1 MRSVVSAAKSVTS
14 KKKSAKEK
22 KKRGVV
28 WESAAVGSSHA
39 KKVNANKRRGT
50 KGGRF
55 VKKVPAPVPVEAED
69 LANTDTTLEATN
81 DLQEISNASSYQFY
95 LTPNPGKRKVNPNVP
110 KNVSLEPTS
119 ASACDICECEHGTLG
134 YFDGTGTVYCEECF
148 EEYPPD
154 ELWWGGRT
162 KETPIVLWT
171 MTWNTRKSWHST
183 TTRLPP

>member
-69 LANTDTTLEATN
+69 LANTDTTLEATD
-81 DLQEISNASSYQFY
+81 DLQEISNAASYQFY

-134 YFDGTGTVYCEECF
+134 YFDGTGTVYCEECS

-154 ELWWGGRT
+154 EL
-162 KETPIVLWT
+162 
-171 MTWNTRKSWHST
+171 
-183 TTRLPP
+183 